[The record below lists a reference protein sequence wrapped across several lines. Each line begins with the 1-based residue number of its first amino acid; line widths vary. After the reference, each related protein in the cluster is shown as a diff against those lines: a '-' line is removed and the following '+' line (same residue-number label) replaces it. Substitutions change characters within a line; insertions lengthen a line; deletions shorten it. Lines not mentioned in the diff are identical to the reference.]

1 MRMARI
7 NVYIPDELAERAKAA
22 GLNVSALTQ
31 DALRRAL
38 AGDAT
43 NRWLNRLERAP
54 RADVAHD
61 VVLNALDE
69 AREEFGARG

>member
-1 MRMARI
+1 MRIARI
-7 NVYIPDELAERAKAA
+7 NVYIPDELAERAKTA

-38 AGDAT
+38 AGEAT
-43 NRWLNRLERAP
+43 NRWLNRLERTP
-54 RADVAHD
+54 RTEVAHD

>member
-7 NVYIPDELAERAKAA
+7 NVYIPDELAERAKTA

-38 AGDAT
+38 AGEAT
-43 NRWLNRLERAP
+43 NRWLNRLERTP
-54 RADVAHD
+54 QADVAHG

-69 AREEFGARG
+69 AREEFGARD

>member
-7 NVYIPDELAERAKAA
+7 NVYIPDELAERAKTA

-38 AGDAT
+38 AGEAT

-54 RADVAHD
+54 QAEVAHD

-69 AREEFGARG
+69 AREEFGARD